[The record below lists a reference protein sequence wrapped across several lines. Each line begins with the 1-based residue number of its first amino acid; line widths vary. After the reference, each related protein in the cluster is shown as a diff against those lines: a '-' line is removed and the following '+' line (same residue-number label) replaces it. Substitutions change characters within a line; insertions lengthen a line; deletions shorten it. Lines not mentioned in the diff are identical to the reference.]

1 MFGDLVRRSLL
12 PPVLLCLTCLPVLGE
27 QNPQDPWEG
36 FNRAMFT
43 FNDKADAYVL
53 RPVTKG
59 YKAVTPDPVER
70 GIGRM
75 FANLGEIVSVG
86 NSLLQG
92 KFRQAGHD
100 SGRFL
105 INSTVGV
112 LGFFDVATEFGLYK
126 NEREDFG
133 QTLGAWGVNSGPY
146 LVLPFLGPSTL
157 RDAPA
162 RLVDGY
168 ANPIN
173 TIDHVPTRNTTYGV
187 DVVSGRAELLDAE
200 KLVSGDKY
208 VFIRDV
214 YLQRRAYLVSDG
226 ELDDDFGDFDDYD
239 DPDDY

>member
-1 MFGDLVRRSLL
+1 MFGDFVRRSALL
-12 PPVLLCLTCLPVLGE
+12 SAVLCLTCLPALGE

-36 FNRAMFT
+36 FNRAVFT
-43 FNDKADAYVL
+43 FNDKADTYVL
-53 RPVTKG
+53 RPVAKG
-59 YKAVTPDPVER
+59 YKAVTPDPVEQ
-70 GIGRM
+70 GVGRM

-100 SGRFL
+100 TGRFL

-112 LGFFDVATEFGLYK
+112 LGFFDVASEFGLYK

-133 QTLGAWGVNSGPY
+133 QTLGAWGVSSGPY

-173 TIDHVPTRNTTYGV
+173 TVDHVPTRNSIYGV

-200 KLVSGDKY
+200 KLISGDRY

-214 YLQRRAYLVSDG
+214 YLQRRAYLVNDG
-226 ELDDDFGDFDDYD
+226 ELDDDFDDYD
-239 DPDDY
+239 DLDDY